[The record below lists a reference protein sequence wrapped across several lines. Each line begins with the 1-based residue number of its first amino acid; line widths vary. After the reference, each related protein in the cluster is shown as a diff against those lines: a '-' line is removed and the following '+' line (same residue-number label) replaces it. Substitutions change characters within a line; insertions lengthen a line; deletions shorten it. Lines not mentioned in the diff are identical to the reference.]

1 MIFDGP
7 PLDSAPGRQRI
18 RAALLADEAALVRR
32 LAAAAALDN
41 DVLPEITAT
50 AGELVRAV
58 RSRPAHGLGIETLLQ
73 EYQLDTA
80 EGIALMCLA
89 EALLR
94 IPDADTANRLIR
106 DKLGGADWERH
117 VGSSS
122 SLLVNAATWALALT
136 GRLLREEDQA
146 GLAAALRQVVM
157 RQGEPVMRQAM
168 MTAMRI
174 LGRQFVVGRTIDE
187 ALARA
192 AEPDGQGTR
201 YSFDML
207 GEAAHTAED
216 AARYTEAYRSAIDAI
231 GRASHGRGPVEGPG
245 VSIKLS
251 ALHPRYELA
260 QRRRVMAELVPRVIE
275 LAEAARRW
283 DIGLTVDAEEVDRL
297 DLSLDVITAA
307 VGDARLAGW
316 SGFGVAVQAYQ
327 KRVLPV
333 IDWLVELARAQKT
346 RLMVRLVKGAYWD
359 AEIKRAQ
366 ERGLAGYP
374 VFTRKSWTDL
384 SYLAAARRLLAAQDC
399 IYPQFA
405 THNAYTLAALHHM
418 ADPRAAF
425 EFQRL
430 HGMGEAL
437 HAVAAETLAPHRP
450 CRVYGPVG
458 SHEDLLPYLVRRLLE
473 NGANTSFV
481 HKISDPATPIARL
494 VEGPMEALARLGPA
508 PHPKIPLPV
517 HLFGPS
523 RRNSSGVDM
532 SDVEALTDL
541 AAKMEERAGAQAW
554 TAAPVIAGATVPGRP
569 VRAMRAP
576 ADRDR
581 VVGQV
586 QEATQEDAA
595 AAVGEAA
602 TAQERWA
609 KRDAEER
616 AKLLERAADLFED
629 NRAALMAR
637 VVGEAGRTI
646 PDALSEVREA
656 VDFLRYYAAEARRL
670 FAVPLSLPGPTGERN
685 SLALHGRGV
694 FVCISPWN
702 FALSI
707 FTGQIAA
714 ALAAGNAVIAKPAP
728 QTPLIAAEAVRLL
741 LAAGIDPGCLHL
753 LPGGADLGGALVS
766 DPRIAGVAFTGSTE
780 TGWRINRALAA
791 REAPIATLIAETG
804 GQNAMIV
811 DSSALPEQVVTDALS
826 SAFNSAGQ
834 RCSAL
839 RVLFVQEEIADKVE
853 RMLAGA
859 MAELKVGDP
868 SLLATDVGPVIDE
881 RARTTLET
889 HIARLRTAARP
900 IHDGPL
906 PRDLPRGEFVAP
918 VAFGLDT
925 IASLKRE
932 VFGPVMHVVRFAGDR
947 LDAVVD
953 AVNATGYGLTLGIHS
968 RIDDTVERI
977 CARARVGNIYVNR
990 NVIGA
995 VVGVQPFGGERLS
1008 GTGPKAGGPHYLPRF
1023 AAERTLTVN
1032 TTAAGGNAS
1041 LVSLED

>member
-7 PLDSAPGRQRI
+7 PLDRAPGRRRI

-41 DVLPEITAT
+41 DVLREITAT

-106 DKLGGADWERH
+106 DKLGSADWERH

-192 AEPDGQGTR
+192 AEPDGGAR

-216 AARYTEAYRSAIDAI
+216 AARYTEAYRGAIDAI
-231 GRASHGRGPVEGPG
+231 GRASHARGPVEGPG

-251 ALHPRYELA
+251 ALHPRYEFA
-260 QRRRVMAELVPRVIE
+260 QRRRVMAELVPRVIA

-297 DLSLDVITAA
+297 DLSLDVIAA
-307 VGDARLAGW
+307 VVGDARLGGW
-316 SGFGVAVQAYQ
+316 SGFGLAVQAYQ
-327 KRVLPV
+327 KRALPV

-366 ERGLAGYP
+366 ERSLAGYP

-437 HAVAAETLAPHRP
+437 HAVAAETLTPRRP

-458 SHEDLLPYLVRRLLE
+458 SHEELLPYLVRRLLE

-494 VEGPMEALARLGPA
+494 VEGPMEALARLGPT

-523 RRNSSGVDM
+523 RRNSSGIDM

-541 AAKMEERAGAQAW
+541 AAKMERAGAQAW
-554 TAAPVIAGATVPGRP
+554 TAAPVTAGATVPGCP
-569 VRAMRAP
+569 VRAVRAP

-581 VVGQV
+581 VIGEV
-586 QEATQEDAA
+586 QDATQEDAA

-670 FAVPLSLPGPTGERN
+670 FAAPLSLPGPTGERN
-685 SLALHGRGV
+685 SLALQGRGV

-728 QTPLIAAEAVRLL
+728 QTPLIAAEAVRLM
-741 LAAGIDPGCLHL
+741 LAAGIAPGCLHL

-881 RARTTLET
+881 RARTTLEA
-889 HIARLRTAARP
+889 HIARLRATARP
-900 IHDGPL
+900 VHDGAL

-925 IASLKRE
+925 IEMLKRE

>member
-7 PLDSAPGRQRI
+7 PLDRAPGRRRI

-41 DVLPEITAT
+41 DVLREITAT

-106 DKLGGADWERH
+106 DKLGSADWERH

-192 AEPDGQGTR
+192 AEPDGGAR

-216 AARYTEAYRSAIDAI
+216 AARYTEAYRGAIDAI
-231 GRASHGRGPVEGPG
+231 GRASHARGPVEGPG

-251 ALHPRYELA
+251 ALHPRYEFA
-260 QRRRVMAELVPRVIE
+260 QRRRVMAELVPRVIA

-297 DLSLDVITAA
+297 DLSLDVIAA
-307 VGDARLAGW
+307 VVGDARLGGW
-316 SGFGVAVQAYQ
+316 SGFGLAVQAYQ
-327 KRVLPV
+327 KRALPV

-366 ERGLAGYP
+366 ERSLAGYP

-437 HAVAAETLAPHRP
+437 HAVAAETLTPRRP

-458 SHEDLLPYLVRRLLE
+458 SHEELLPYLVRRLLE

-494 VEGPMEALARLGPA
+494 VEGPMEALARLGPT

-523 RRNSSGVDM
+523 RRNTSGIDM

-541 AAKMEERAGAQAW
+541 AAKMERAGAQAW
-554 TAAPVIAGATVPGRP
+554 TAAPVTAGATVPGCP
-569 VRAMRAP
+569 VRAVRAP

-581 VVGQV
+581 VIGEV
-586 QEATQEDAA
+586 QDATQEDAA

-670 FAVPLSLPGPTGERN
+670 FAAPLSLPGPTGERN

-728 QTPLIAAEAVRLL
+728 QTPLIAAEAVRLM
-741 LAAGIDPGCLHL
+741 LAAGIAPGCLHL

-839 RVLFVQEEIADKVE
+839 RVLFVREEIADKVE

-881 RARTTLET
+881 RARTTLEA
-889 HIARLRTAARP
+889 HIARLRATARP
-900 IHDGPL
+900 VHDGAL

-925 IASLKRE
+925 IEMLKRE